1 MENKMVQN
9 YKNDVILSVEHLKTY
24 FYQKRNQEPIRAVDD
39 VSFQIIRGSITAIV
53 GQSGSGKSVTS
64 MSIFN
69 LVDSPGKIVGGSI
82 VLNGKNLLKL
92 SNRERNKIYG
102 KEVTMIFQEPASAL
116 NPVVKVKKQML
127 EMIFL
132 HQKMNR
138 NVALE
143 KCREALKRVNLKDT
157 NTILEKYPFELSGG
171 MCQRIMIAMA
181 IVSNADLLIADEPT
195 TALDLTVQAVVLNEI
210 KKLRDAGMS
219 IMLITHDLGIVAQM
233 ADYVY
238 VMNDG
243 KIVESGNVFDIF
255 DHPQHEYTKTLLRA
269 AEEKQEVMV

>member
-1 MENKMVQN
+1 MKLLNV
-9 YKNDVILSVEHLKTY
+9 DSLSVSYSHIPTVKD
-24 FYQKRNQEPIRAVDD
+24 I
-39 VSFQIIRGSITAIV
+39 SFSISPGEIV
-53 GQSGSGKSVTS
+53 GLVGESGCGKST
-64 MSIFN
+64 
-69 LVDSPGKIVGGSI
+69 
-82 VLNGKNLLKL
+82 LLRTLMMLMEENCQIDKGAVFFEETDLTKL
-92 SNRERNKIYG
+92 SEKELRLLRG
-102 KEVTMIFQEPASAL
+102 KDIVMIFQNAALSSNPLHKIGHQFYETITSHSGKMSKKECYAKAEDILKKLKFKEPKRIL
-116 NPVVKVKKQML
+116 NS
-127 EMIFL
+127 
-132 HQKMNR
+132 
-138 NVALE
+138 
-143 KCREALKRVNLKDT
+143 
-157 NTILEKYPFELSGG
+157 YPFELSGG

-255 DHPQHEYTKTLLRA
+255 DHPQHEYTKTLLGA